1 MLHES
6 DARARRAALNV
17 SGVALLLA
25 IAKTIVGLSAGSIA
39 VLSSALDSAGD
50 MLASFANFVFLTI
63 AAKPP
68 DEGHHFGHGK
78 AEHLATML
86 QGVVL
91 MAGAIEIGIKA
102 IERIRMPHAIES
114 GEVAIV
120 TMIGSTI
127 VTIFIARYLRRNAT
141 QADSTALAGD
151 AMHYTSD
158 YLANGATIAALIIV
172 RITGNPLWDSI
183 LGLSVAGWI
192 AWSSLYLLWNAGA
205 ALMDP
210 ALPEEE
216 IARIVEAIEKCDPEV
231 VGYRDLRT
239 RRAGG
244 MRFIEFD
251 LCIDRSVSFE
261 VAHDVSERVKQRIFE
276 MFKRVVVTVH
286 AEPVSKQP
294 AS

>member
-1 MLHES
+1 MLFHET
-6 DARARRAALNV
+6 DRRARRAALNV
-17 SGVALLLA
+17 SGMALLLA
-25 IAKTIVGLSAGSIA
+25 VAKTLVGLAAGSIA

-91 MAGAIEIGIKA
+91 MAGAAGIGIRA
-102 IERIRMPHAIES
+102 IERIRTPRPIEA
-114 GEVAIV
+114 GFIPIAAMV
-120 TMIGSTI
+120 GSTI
-127 VTIFIARYLRRNAT
+127 VTIFIAGYLRRNAT
-141 QADSTALAGD
+141 QVESTALAGD

-158 YLANGATIAALIIV
+158 YVANGATIAALIVV
-172 RITGNPLWDSI
+172 RITGNPMWDSI
-183 LGLSVAGWI
+183 LGISVAGWI
-192 AWSSLYLLWNAGA
+192 AWSSIYLLWNAGA

-216 IARIVEAIEKCDPEV
+216 IAKIVEAIEKSDPEV

-244 MRFIEFD
+244 VRFVEFD

-261 VAHDVSERVKQRIFE
+261 VAHDVSERVKQRIFA
-276 MFKRVVVTVH
+276 MFKRVVITVH
-286 AEPVSKQP
+286 AEPVER
-294 AS
+294 

>member
-1 MLHES
+1 VLHES

>member
-1 MLHES
+1 MIVPREPES
-6 DARARRAALNV
+6 QARRAALNV

-25 IAKTIVGLSAGSIA
+25 LAKTIVGIAGGSIA

-91 MAGAIEIGIKA
+91 MAGAAGIGIRA
-102 IERIRMPHAIES
+102 IERIRQPVPIEGSAI
-114 GEVAIV
+114 AIV
-120 TMIGSTI
+120 TMIASTV
-127 VTIFIARYLRRNAT
+127 VTIFIAKYLRKNAT
-141 QADSTALAGD
+141 VAESTALAGD

-158 YLANGATIAALIIV
+158 YLANGATILALIIV
-172 RITGNPLWDSI
+172 RFTGNAMWDSL
-183 LGLSVAGWI
+183 LGISVAGWI
-192 AWSSLYLLWNAGA
+192 AWSSLYLIWNAGA
-205 ALMDP
+205 DLMDP

-216 IARIVEAIEKCDPEV
+216 IANIVEAIEKSDPEV

-244 MRFIEFD
+244 VRFIEFD

-261 VAHDVSERVKQRIFE
+261 LAHDVSERVKQRIFA
-276 MFKRVVVTVH
+276 MYKRVVITVH
-286 AEPVSKQP
+286 AEPVERQ
-294 AS
+294 

>member
-1 MLHES
+1 MS
-6 DARARRAALNV
+6 
-17 SGVALLLA
+17 LLLA
-25 IAKTIVGLSAGSIA
+25 VAKTVVGLAAGSIA

-50 MLASFANFVFLTI
+50 MLASFANFVFLAI

-91 MAGAIEIGIKA
+91 MGGAAAIGIRA
-102 IERIRMPHAIES
+102 IERIRTPQPIEA
-114 GEVAIV
+114 GLVPIL

-127 VTIFIARYLRRNAT
+127 VTVFIATYLRRNAT
-141 QADSTALAGD
+141 QAESTALAGD

-172 RITGNPLWDSI
+172 RFTGNSMWDSI
-183 LGLSVAGWI
+183 LGISVAGWI
-192 AWSSLYLLWNAGA
+192 AWSSLYLIWNAGA
-205 ALMDP
+205 DLMDP

-216 IARIVEAIEKCDPEV
+216 IAKIVEAIEKSDPEV
-231 VGYRDLRT
+231 VGYRELRT

-244 MRFIEFD
+244 VRFIEFD

-261 VAHDVSERVKQRIFE
+261 LAHDVSERVKQRIFGL
-276 MFKRVVVTVH
+276 FRRSVITVH
-286 AEPVSKQP
+286 AEPVERT
-294 AS
+294 

>member
-1 MLHES
+1 M
-6 DARARRAALNV
+6 
-17 SGVALLLA
+17 ALLLA
-25 IAKTIVGLSAGSIA
+25 VAKTLVGLAAGSIA

-91 MAGAIEIGIKA
+91 MAGAAGIGIRA
-102 IERIRMPHAIES
+102 IERIRTPRPIEA
-114 GEVAIV
+114 GFIPIAAMV
-120 TMIGSTI
+120 GSTI
-127 VTIFIARYLRRNAT
+127 VTIFIAGYLRRNAT
-141 QADSTALAGD
+141 QVESTALAGD

-158 YLANGATIAALIIV
+158 YVANGATIAALIVV
-172 RITGNPLWDSI
+172 RITGNPMWDSI
-183 LGLSVAGWI
+183 LGISVAGWI
-192 AWSSLYLLWNAGA
+192 AWSSIYLLWNAGA

-216 IARIVEAIEKCDPEV
+216 IAKIVEAIEKSDPEV

-244 MRFIEFD
+244 VRFVEFD

-261 VAHDVSERVKQRIFE
+261 VAHDVSERVKQRIFA
-276 MFKRVVVTVH
+276 MFKRVVITVH
-286 AEPVSKQP
+286 AEPVER
-294 AS
+294 

>member
-1 MLHES
+1 VVPAHEPES
-6 DARARRAALNV
+6 RARRAALNV
-17 SGVALLLA
+17 SGMSLLLA
-25 IAKTIVGLSAGSIA
+25 VAKTVVGLAAGSIA

-50 MLASFANFVFLTI
+50 MLASFANFVFLAI

-91 MAGAIEIGIKA
+91 MGGAAAIGIRA
-102 IERIRMPHAIES
+102 IERIRTPQPIEA
-114 GEVAIV
+114 GLVPIL

-127 VTIFIARYLRRNAT
+127 VTVFIATYLRRNAT
-141 QADSTALAGD
+141 QAESTALAGD

-172 RITGNPLWDSI
+172 RFTGNSMWDSI
-183 LGLSVAGWI
+183 LGISVAGWI
-192 AWSSLYLLWNAGA
+192 AWSSLYLIWNAGA
-205 ALMDP
+205 DLMDP

-216 IARIVEAIEKCDPEV
+216 IAKIVEAIEKSDPEV
-231 VGYRDLRT
+231 VGYRELRT

-244 MRFIEFD
+244 VRFIEFD

-261 VAHDVSERVKQRIFE
+261 LAHDVSERVKQRIFGL
-276 MFKRVVVTVH
+276 FRRSVITVH
-286 AEPVSKQP
+286 AEPVERT
-294 AS
+294 